1 MFLSLI
7 VLKQKICIMALE
19 VDPWLLNDIPDYL
32 INTHKKMC
40 DEAVRSDSYSLQFDP
55 DWFVTQEQIKNL
67 G

>member
-1 MFLSLI
+1 
-7 VLKQKICIMALE
+7 MALE

-40 DEAVRSDSYSLQFDP
+40 DEAVRSDPYSLQFDP

-67 G
+67 GL